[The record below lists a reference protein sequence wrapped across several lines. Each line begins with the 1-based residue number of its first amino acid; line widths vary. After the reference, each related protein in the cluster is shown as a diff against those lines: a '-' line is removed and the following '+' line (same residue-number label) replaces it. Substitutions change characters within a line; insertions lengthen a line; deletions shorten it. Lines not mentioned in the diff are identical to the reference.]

1 MADQEGGYNHPWLN
15 MFSNGDFFCH
25 DGVFNHMLGGG
36 GGGINVDCNSL
47 IFPGSG
53 PF

>member
-15 MFSNGDFFCH
+15 MFSNGDFFVMM
-25 DGVFNHMLGGG
+25 GSSIISLVG